1 MKRLIILLVLLGSSL
16 LIADEPHNQKNCYR
30 QYLEHPTYENFKQA
44 IEFYSS
50 EIEKDTTNQSSRI
63 MLSYL
68 HLNEINR
75 QIDELENKI
84 ETLSNGEKFQFANL
98 LLSFGE
104 FEKSIKIYEGIN
116 EQLPNWS
123 CPWRHKGEAYW
134 NIGILVEA
142 ESALLKAIETRVEH
156 YDAYVMLAEVQYDM
170 NKKEEALKTLETGL
184 SYKGKDIEDPE
195 KEVSD
200 LDVQFFYMTLLEE
213 NNRIEDFNNLKEK
226 LQKSAPNAEHW
237 KEFQH

>member
-1 MKRLIILLVLLGSSL
+1 MKRFFILIIFLGSSL
-16 LIADEPHNQKNCYR
+16 LIADEPQTQKNYYR

-44 IEFYSS
+44 IEYYSS

-68 HLNEINR
+68 HLNEIKK
-75 QIDELENKI
+75 QINELEYKK

-98 LLSFGE
+98 LLSLCE
-104 FEKSIKIYEGIN
+104 FDKSIKIYESLN

-134 NIGILVEA
+134 KIGKLVES

-156 YDAYVMLAEVQYDM
+156 YDAYVMLSEVQYDM

-200 LDVQFFYMTLLEE
+200 LDVQFFYMKLLEE
-213 NNRIEDFNNLKEK
+213 NNRIEDYNNLKEK
-226 LQKSAPNAEHW
+226 LQKSAPDAEHW
-237 KEFQH
+237 KEF

>member
-1 MKRLIILLVLLGSSL
+1 MKRFIILIIFLGSSL
-16 LIADEPHNQKNCYR
+16 LIADEPQTKKNYYR

-44 IEFYSS
+44 IEYYSS

-68 HLNEINR
+68 HLNEINK
-75 QIDELENKI
+75 QIDELENEI

-98 LLSFGE
+98 LLSLGE
-104 FEKSIKIYEGIN
+104 FDKSIKIYESLN

-123 CPWRHKGEAYW
+123 CPWRHKGEAYLK
-134 NIGILVEA
+134 IGKLAEA
-142 ESALLKAIETRVEH
+142 EFALLKAIETRVEH
-156 YDAYVMLAEVQYDM
+156 YDAYVMLAEVQYNM

-200 LDVQFFYMTLLEE
+200 LDVQFFYMKLLEE
-213 NNRIEDFNNLKEK
+213 NNRIENYNNLKKK
-226 LQKSAPNAEHW
+226 LQKSAPDAEHW
-237 KEFQH
+237 KEF

>member
-1 MKRLIILLVLLGSSL
+1 
-16 LIADEPHNQKNCYR
+16 
-30 QYLEHPTYENFKQA
+30 
-44 IEFYSS
+44 
-50 EIEKDTTNQSSRI
+50 

-75 QIDELENKI
+75 QIDELKNKI
-84 ETLSNGEKFQFANL
+84 ETLSSGEKFQFANL
-98 LLSFGE
+98 LLSLGE
-104 FEKSIKIYEGIN
+104 FEKSIKIYKSLN

-134 NIGILVEA
+134 KIGKLAEA

-200 LDVQFFYMTLLEE
+200 LDVQFFYMKLLVE
-213 NNRIEDFNNLKEK
+213 NNRIEDYNYLKKK
-226 LQKSAPNAEHW
+226 LQKSVPEAEHW
-237 KEFQH
+237 KEF